1 MKKRVI
7 LIFFLVLL
15 LGVGTLVYLGQ
26 HRKQTAELYYSGTIE
41 ATQANLSFQVS
52 GKVAQVFID
61 EGQPAEKDQCLA
73 RLADEEFSTLLN
85 QRQTEL
91 IRSQET
97 LKQLQALRDLYQA
110 TLPAEV
116 ERATATVGLLSS
128 QLEELESGYRTQEIE
143 QARLTARSAQA
154 VLDEARRNKERF
166 DALYQKRVI
175 AEKEKDLVDLKYETA
190 LKDYERAQAAHSLLK
205 EGFRKESIQAAKARL
220 SEGRATLKQARSNL
234 KKIEAAEKEVAAARA
249 MVETARAAVDL
260 AKIQLGYT
268 CLTAPF
274 KGTLTSRNV
283 EPGEV
288 VSPGREVLTLADL
301 STVEL
306 KIFVDEPEIGKVKP
320 GQRVEIRTDTYPQK
334 IYPGQVSFISPEAEF
349 TPKIIQTHKERV
361 KLVYLVKIAILNPDL
376 ELKPG
381 MPADAW
387 LR

>member
-1 MKKRVI
+1 MKKRLI

-15 LGVGTLVYLGQ
+15 FGVGTLVYLGQ
-26 HRKQTAELYYSGTIE
+26 HRKLTAELYYSGTIE

-52 GKVAQVFID
+52 GRIAHVFID
-61 EGQPAEKDQCLA
+61 EGQPVEQDQCLA
-73 RLADEEFSTLLN
+73 RLADEEFSARLTQSQAELL
-85 QRQTEL
+85 
-91 IRSQET
+91 RSQET
-97 LKQLQALRDLYQA
+97 RIQLQTVRELYQS

-116 ERATATVGLLSS
+116 ERATATVSLLRS
-128 QLEELESGYRTQEIE
+128 QLEELESGYRAQEIE
-143 QARLTARSAQA
+143 QARLA
-154 VLDEARRNKERF
+154 VESNRAAMDEARRDKERF
-166 DALYQKRVI
+166 DALFQKRVI
-175 AEKEKDLVDLKYETA
+175 SEKEKDRIDLKFETA
-190 LKDYERAQAAHSLLK
+190 LKEYERAQAAHSLFK
-205 EGFRKESIQAAKARL
+205 EGYRRESIQAARSRL
-220 SEGRATLKQARSNL
+220 SEGLAVLKQARGNL
-234 KKIEAAEKEVAAARA
+234 KKIEAAEKEAAAAGA

-260 AKIQLGYT
+260 AKIQLDYT
-268 CLTAPF
+268 CLKAPF

-320 GQRVEIRTDTYPQK
+320 GQRVEVKTDTYPQK
-334 IYPGQVSFISPEAEF
+334 TYPGQVTFISPEAEF

-361 KLVYLVKIAILNPDL
+361 KLVYLVKIAILNPGL